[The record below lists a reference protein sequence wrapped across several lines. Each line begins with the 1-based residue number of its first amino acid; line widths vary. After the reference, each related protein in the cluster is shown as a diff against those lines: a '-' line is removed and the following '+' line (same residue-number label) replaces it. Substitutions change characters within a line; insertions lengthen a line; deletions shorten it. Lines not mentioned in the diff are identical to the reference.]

1 MDRAKDAV
9 TQAANQAWAVPRPLS
24 LRLRK
29 KHGQCQSRK
38 LLSGTKQAAL
48 AKSAVL
54 PQSQIPNCLQIA
66 TTIGTQVAHAFA
78 NSNSRPPQPST
89 IQFAHP
95 ARSITNSNLQPPQP
109 STNRI
114 PHPEFEFAN
123 SNLYHP

>member
-48 AKSAVL
+48 AKTAVL

-89 IQFAHP
+89 
-95 ARSITNSNLQPPQP
+95 
-109 STNRI
+109 NRI